1 MTESPCRQG
10 RYGRGRGR
18 GRDGVVEVARRAWRG
33 PRWPDDEARGGPR
46 WPDEAGG
53 GPTTPMRWP

>member
-18 GRDGVVEVARRAWRG
+18 DGVVEVTRRARRG
-33 PRWPDDEARGGPR
+33 PIWPTTRPDEADDEAR
-46 WPDEAGG
+46 
-53 GPTTPMRWP
+53 